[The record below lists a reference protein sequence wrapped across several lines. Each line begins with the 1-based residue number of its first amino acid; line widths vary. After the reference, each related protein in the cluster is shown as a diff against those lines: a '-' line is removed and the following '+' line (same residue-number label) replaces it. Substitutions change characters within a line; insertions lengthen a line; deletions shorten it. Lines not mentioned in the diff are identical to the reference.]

1 MKFAMLPSRWQ
12 RPIQELE
19 AAGHVESP
27 LEEADFLVFNGTG
40 DFPELPDS
48 VRYVQ
53 VAFAGMDALRE
64 QGVLK
69 DSVRWANAA
78 GLYADTVA
86 ESTVAMLLAV
96 AHKLPAVIDAKSWA
110 VRGLPDKHTNWLYDD
125 KTLAIIGAGGIAKRL
140 LKFLSGFN
148 LYTIAVNTSGNKVE
162 GADETVSI
170 EHVEGV
176 WPRAH
181 YIVLLAPLTPE
192 TEHMVNASVFE
203 QMRDDA
209 IVVNV
214 GRGGLINTE
223 DLVAALDSGQIG
235 GAALD
240 VTEPEP
246 LPDGHPLWRMDNV
259 LITPHVANTSE
270 RMQVLLGP
278 LFVENARAFEAGEE
292 MPTEVQPAKGY

>member
-1 MKFAMLPSRWQ
+1 MKFAMLPHRWSK
-12 RPIQELE
+12 PLEALE
-19 AAGHVESP
+19 AAGHEESP
-27 LEEADFLVFNGTG
+27 LDEAEFLVFNGTS
-40 DFPELPDS
+40 DFPELPES

-64 QGVLK
+64 QGVLT

-86 ESTVAMLLAV
+86 ESTIAMLLAV
-96 AHKLPAVIDAKSWA
+96 AHKFPAIIDAKSWA
-110 VRGLPDKHTNWLYDD
+110 VRGLPDKHTNWLYDE

-140 LKFLSGFN
+140 LQFLRGFD
-148 LYTIAVNTSGNKVE
+148 LYTIAVNTSGKPVE
-162 GADETVSI
+162 GADETYTIDEVG
-170 EHVEGV
+170 EV
-176 WPRAH
+176 WPRAD

-203 QMRDDA
+203 QMRNDA

-223 DLVAALDSGQIG
+223 DLVAALEAGMIG

-270 RMQVLLGP
+270 RMQLLLGP
-278 LFVENARAFEAGEE
+278 LFVANARAFEAGER
-292 MPTEVQPAKGY
+292 MPTEVTPAKGY